1 MSRKRTAPTDFQQI
15 ESERLTAA
23 VLGAAP
29 KLVAANFSV
38 TPRGYI
44 LNQILSTSR
53 GKSGILVNVHSISPQ
68 R

>member
-15 ESERLTAA
+15 ESERLTDGHS
-23 VLGAAP
+23 L
-29 KLVAANFSV
+29 LVGGFRNV

-53 GKSGILVNVHSISPQ
+53 GKSGILANVHSISPQ

>member
-15 ESERLTAA
+15 ESERLTDGHS
-23 VLGAAP
+23 L
-29 KLVAANFSV
+29 LVGGFRSV